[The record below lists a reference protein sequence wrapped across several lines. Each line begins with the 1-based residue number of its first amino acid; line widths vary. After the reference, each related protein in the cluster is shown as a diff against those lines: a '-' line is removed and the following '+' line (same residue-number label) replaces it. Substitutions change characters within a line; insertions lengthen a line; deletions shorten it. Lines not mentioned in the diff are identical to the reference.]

1 MGASQHFGRSEC
13 IPNRRVFPPLTIFEE
28 GSDGEQRGSLVGLEK
43 GFELVQG
50 ELTKLGTEKGI
61 IGQRSVVVLRFREE
75 ILTTTP
81 IPC

>member
-1 MGASQHFGRSEC
+1 
-13 IPNRRVFPPLTIFEE
+13 
-28 GSDGEQRGSLVGLEK
+28 LVGLEK